1 MFIYI
6 LYGILIL
13 FIGYFVFNG
22 FKFFL
27 VKHYSKIKGGD
38 KTTNN
43 CSFLYK
49 KHYLLIL
56 QKLRKTSFGD
66 NAEFELKPAL
76 VVICNLAIQ
85 NSGKDREII
94 TKYLVPWIKEK
105 YIKNEEENKEF
116 YKRIALYEEIIKGM
130 PVRGEWLMGNLTP
143 KEDRNEII
151 DIGIAMGD
159 ILVNPACA
167 DDYKGAPLMINDAS
181 QRTSFA
187 IIMTKEVFAELA
199 EFHNRIY
206 QL

>member
-1 MFIYI
+1 V
-6 LYGILIL
+6 LI
-13 FIGYFVFNG
+13 G

-130 PVRGEWLMGNLTP
+130 LVRGEWLMGNLTP
-143 KEDRNEII
+143 KEDKNEII

-159 ILVNPACA
+159 ILVNSACA
-167 DDYKGAPLMINDAS
+167 DDYEGAPLMINDANKMMEFS
-181 QRTSFA
+181 VV
-187 IIMTKEVFAELA
+187 MVKEVLEELV

>member
-13 FIGYFVFNG
+13 FIGYFVLIG

-130 PVRGEWLMGNLTP
+130 LVRGEWLMGNLTP
-143 KEDRNEII
+143 KEDKNEII

-159 ILVNPACA
+159 ILVNSACA
-167 DDYKGAPLMINDAS
+167 DDYEGAPLMINDANKMMEFS
-181 QRTSFA
+181 VV
-187 IIMTKEVFAELA
+187 MVKEVLEELV

>member
-13 FIGYFVFNG
+13 FIGYFIFNG
-22 FKFFL
+22 FKVFL
-27 VKHYSKIKGGD
+27 VKHNSKIKGAD
-38 KTTNN
+38 KTTNK

-49 KHYLLIL
+49 RYYLGIL
-56 QKLRKTSFGD
+56 QKLNKTNFGD
-66 NAEFELKPAL
+66 NAKFELKPAL
-76 VVICNLAIQ
+76 VVICNLGIQ

-116 YKRIALYEEIIKGM
+116 YKRIALYEEIIKGV

-167 DDYKGAPLMINDAS
+167 DDYEGAPLMINDANK
-181 QRTSFA
+181 
-187 IIMTKEVFAELA
+187 IMDFSVVMAKEVFGELA
-199 EFHNRIY
+199 EFYNRIY

>member
-27 VKHYSKIKGGD
+27 VKHNSKIKGGD
-38 KTTNN
+38 KTTNK

-49 KHYLLIL
+49 RYYLGIL
-56 QKLRKTSFGD
+56 QKLNKTNFGD
-66 NAEFELKPAL
+66 NAKFELKPAL
-76 VVICNLAIQ
+76 VVICNLGIQ

-130 PVRGEWLMGNLTP
+130 PVRGEWLMGNLP
-143 KEDRNEII
+143 KKEERNTIV
-151 DIGIAMGD
+151 DICIVMGD
-159 ILVNPACA
+159 ILVNHHRAQ
-167 DDYKGAPLMINDAS
+167 DYNGAPIMVHGIDKILNFNEVMI
-181 QRTSFA
+181 
-187 IIMTKEVFAELA
+187 KEVLEELV